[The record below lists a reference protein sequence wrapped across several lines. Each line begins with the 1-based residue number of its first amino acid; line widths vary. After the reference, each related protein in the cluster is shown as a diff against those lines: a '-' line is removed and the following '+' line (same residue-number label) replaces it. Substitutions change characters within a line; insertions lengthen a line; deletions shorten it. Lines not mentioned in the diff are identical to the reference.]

1 MDFVKHFS
9 HVGLLVIVH
18 DLDAMDAIFPPQ
30 EADAP
35 LVVDADA
42 VLPLSIPLQGFQSIS
57 GRNPQTGQFS
67 GGMEL
72 QQLPSRDPF
81 DVPEP
86 WHGHAVEQALGVGT
100 GE

>member
-9 HVGLLVIVH
+9 HVGLLAIVH
-18 DLDAMDAIFPPQ
+18 DLDAMGAVFPPQ

-35 LVVDADA
+35 WVADTDAG
-42 VLPLSIPLQGFQSIS
+42 LPPSISLQGFQSVS
-57 GRNPQTGQFS
+57 GRNPQTGRFS

-86 WHGHAVEQALGVGT
+86 WHGQAVEQALGVGT